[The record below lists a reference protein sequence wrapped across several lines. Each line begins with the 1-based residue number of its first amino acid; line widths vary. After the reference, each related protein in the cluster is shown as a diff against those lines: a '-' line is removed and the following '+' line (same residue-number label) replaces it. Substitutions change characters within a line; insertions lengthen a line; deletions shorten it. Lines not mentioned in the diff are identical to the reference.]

1 MLQDPETSGR
11 PVDAPGPGARPLGS
25 SAIVSV
31 EFEVF
36 GQVQGVYFTKYCRD
50 KSLELGLSGWV
61 KNSKRGTILGK
72 MQGEKRYV
80 EQMIQWLSKVGSPG
94 CRIDRCDL
102 INLEYLRRQ
111 EFRGFTIR
119 F

>member
-1 MLQDPETSGR
+1 MIEEVEKQPRQLTG
-11 PVDAPGPGARPLGS
+11 

-31 EFEVF
+31 EFEVY

-50 KSLELGLSGWV
+50 RCLELGLSGWV
-61 KNSKRGTILGK
+61 KNSKKGTILGK

-80 EQMIQWLSKVGSPG
+80 EQMISWLSKTGSPG
-94 CRIDRCDL
+94 CRIERCDL
-102 INLEYLRRQ
+102 SNLEYLRRL